1 MMVVNLADI
10 ENGYGSSLPLV
21 PLRSEQYEP
30 VGTKRWY
37 YLSFSVGNGK
47 KCRLTS
53 LLPLEEQFAVEH

>member
-30 VGTKRWY
+30 VGTKTLVLPFF
-37 YLSFSVGNGK
+37 LSRK
-47 KCRLTS
+47 
-53 LLPLEEQFAVEH
+53 